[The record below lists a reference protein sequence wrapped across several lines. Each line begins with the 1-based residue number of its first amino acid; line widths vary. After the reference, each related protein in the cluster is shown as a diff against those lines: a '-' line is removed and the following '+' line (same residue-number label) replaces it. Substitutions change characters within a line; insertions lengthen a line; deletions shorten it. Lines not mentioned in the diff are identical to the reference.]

1 MELILSI
8 LNYAVMNCKLGWRA
22 FPDLQRQGRF
32 HEQLHTSR
40 RMYAVGRL
48 ASPLWTV
55 AVQCSR
61 IAERLRRSHFAAR
74 PDAGLRAWAQTQCR
88 SDPACLDGLGH
99 VLAWVWFLLAG
110 RAGAGLLEGD
120 DGRPDADGRPRQHL
134 VHRPADDRNFLWP
147 AVSRPWYFDRSIGL
161 LFCTFDPRH
170 SGRLALCLR
179 AKRKR

>member
-8 LNYAVMNCKLGWRA
+8 LNYAVMYCKLGWRA

-48 ASPLWTV
+48 ASPLRTV
-55 AVQCSR
+55 ARQCSR
-61 IAERLRRSHFAAR
+61 IAERLRRSHFSAR
-74 PDAGLRAWAQTQCR
+74 PDVGLRAWAQTQRR

-99 VLAWVWFLLAG
+99 VRAWLRFLLAG
-110 RAGAGLLEGD
+110 RAGAALLEGD
-120 DGRPDADGRPRQHL
+120 YGRPDAYGRARQHF
-134 VHRPADDRNFLWP
+134 VHRPADDRNFLQP
-147 AVSRPWYFDRSIGL
+147 AVSRPWHLDRSIGL
-161 LFCTFDPRH
+161 LFRTFDPRH